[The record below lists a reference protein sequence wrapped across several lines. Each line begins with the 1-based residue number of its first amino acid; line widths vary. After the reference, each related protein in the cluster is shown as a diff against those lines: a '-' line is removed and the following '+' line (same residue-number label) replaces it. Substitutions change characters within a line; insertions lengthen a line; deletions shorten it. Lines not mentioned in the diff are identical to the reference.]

1 MFIGRK
7 SYRLLLL
14 PLLVALSLA
23 YSGCKKSKAD
33 PGSTP
38 GPTLATEIYAAGTSG
53 DNVTGLAMFWKNGT
67 STTLSNVSSS
77 ATAIAVSGNDIYITG
92 SKIANVVYMA
102 MYWKNNADGGTA
114 VSSSGPALA
123 SGIALVGND
132 IYVSGYEGKGPTY
145 VATYWKN
152 GVAVHFGGTEQ
163 SMANTIKVVGKDVY
177 VGGTEYLPGHFIG
190 TIWKNGSPIRLTI
203 NTSSE
208 VNDLAIVGND
218 VYAVGVDNGYI
229 ANVPNTANVATYW
242 KNGIIHHLSDTHLSS
257 ASAIGVIGSDIYIV
271 GRQYKNS
278 RYYGTLWKN
287 GKELS
292 TLYAGP
298 NDDTFFTS
306 IAVFGKELYI
316 GGYDGIAGAG
326 SVWKWE
332 NDKFNTVFT
341 TEPLAIINGIFVK

>member
-7 SYRLLLL
+7 SYRLFLL
-14 PLLVALSLA
+14 PLFAALSLA
-23 YSGCKKSKAD
+23 YTGCKKDKAD
-33 PGSTP
+33 PQSTP
-38 GPTLATEIYAAGTSG
+38 EIYAAGTSG
-53 DNVTGLAMFWKNGT
+53 DNVTGLAMFWKNGN
-67 STTLSNVSSS
+67 SSTLSNISSS

-92 SKIANVVYMA
+92 SKIANVDYMA

-114 VSSSGPALA
+114 VSSSGPAFA

-132 IYVSGYEGKGPTY
+132 IYVSGYEGKGSTY

-152 GVAVHFGGTEQ
+152 GVAIQFGGTEQ
-163 SMANTIKVVGKDVY
+163 SVANTIKVVGEDVY

-190 TIWKNGSPIRLTI
+190 TIWKNGSPIRLSI
-203 NTSSE
+203 NTNSE

-242 KNGIIHHLSDTHLSS
+242 KNGIIYHLSDTHLSS

-271 GRQYKNS
+271 GWQTKNT

-287 GKELS
+287 GQELS

-298 NDDTFFTS
+298 NDVTFFTS
-306 IAVFGKELYI
+306 IAIYGKDLYI

-326 SVWKWE
+326 RVWKWE